1 MPLPSQNND
10 STPGCALPEAVVIT
24 EKLWYQKPMAK
35 TKASR
40 FFAATP
46 VDSAGAHHKNKYF
59 LGDRIWCGSP
69 TSEGPVLLALCKSFS
84 SSLSIFS

>member
-1 MPLPSQNND
+1 MTQLRDVLCPKLF
-10 STPGCALPEAVVIT
+10 VIT
-24 EKLWYQKPMAK
+24 EELWYRNPITK

-40 FFAATP
+40 SFAATP

-59 LGDRIWCGSP
+59 LGDRIRCGSP